1 MTEQLLFRNLMRI
14 TPGHL
19 DPFREAVLSAIAFVE
34 THAPQLMAQTFID
47 EKAMQAVSI
56 QLYRNSQDV
65 LRHWQ
70 MSDAHIQDVSA
81 HCTVERLEV
90 YGNPS
95 EAVAKGPAPFI
106 GDRRGFIM
114 PPLTGFSRF

>member
-1 MTEQLLFRNLMRI
+1 MTEQLLFRNLMKI

-19 DPFREAVLSAIAFVE
+19 DEFREAVKRAIAFVE
-34 THAPQLMAQTFID
+34 AHAPQLMVQTFID
-47 EKAMQAVSI
+47 EKDMRAVSI
-56 QLYRNSQDV
+56 QLYRNSEDV

-70 MSDAHIQDVSA
+70 MSDAHINDVSA

-90 YGNPS
+90 YGAPS
-95 EAVAKGPAPFI
+95 VAVAAGVAPFI
-106 GDRRGFIM
+106 ADGRGFIM

>member
-1 MTEQLLFRNLMRI
+1 MSEQLLFRNLMRI

-19 DPFREAVLSAIAFVE
+19 DEFREAVTRAIAFVE
-34 THAPQLMAQTFID
+34 NHAPQLMVQTFID

-65 LRHWQ
+65 LNHWQ
-70 MSDAHIQDVSA
+70 MSDAHINDVSA

-90 YGNPS
+90 YGSPS
-95 EAVAKGPAPFI
+95 AAVTEGLAPFLAD
-106 GDRRGFIM
+106 GRGFIM
-114 PPLTGFSRF
+114 PPLVGFSRF